1 MDVMTETSVIKK
13 NSESGDAENEETLK
27 PEEVGKSKEA
37 SKHQTHVLQDG
48 AVHFRWVVCN
58 LGLLQKGGILRS
70 PIFWNGDPF
79 KGVQTMRGWRLE
91 LRPWLEE
98 SNDDKEWISVSLQ
111 LVSPSPNSEVLPLRF
126 RLVAWDEA
134 RNLLADYDTQVDF
147 NTKGGTSVEVPRF
160 ATRDM
165 LGVKVKKSLLDMC
178 EMEEESVVFTC
189 TLAMLNLPSAENQK
203 EKPGYDV
210 PLWEGLSEL
219 ARALTWERAAG
230 TDIIAT
236 HLLALARD
244 IGLGNL
250 ERACHR
256 EIVRNLLGQPCS
268 TCSYV
273 TPDSS
278 SATEGQNKAQ
288 VPLFACHVQK
298 AKSGLHSMWERV
310 KTHSIKKDN
319 KEFVDPLELLQ
330 RGEGFPIRATQSDP
344 ELCIPEFPSAC
355 CQQCEDGIHLE
366 VPTK

>member
-1 MDVMTETSVIKK
+1 MTETSVITKS
-13 NSESGDAENEETLK
+13 SEGGDTKTGGKLKDESSYSNESETK
-27 PEEVGKSKEA
+27 PI
-37 SKHQTHVLQDG
+37 HQTHVLQDG

-91 LRPWLEE
+91 LRPWTDE
-98 SNDDKEWISVSLQ
+98 SDSNKEWISVVLQ
-111 LVSPSPNSEVLPLRF
+111 LASPSPNSQMLPLRF
-126 RLVAWDEA
+126 RIVAWDEA
-134 RNLLADYDTQVDF
+134 RNLLADHDAQVDF
-147 NTKGGTSVEVPRF
+147 NTKGGTSVEVTRF
-160 ATRDM
+160 ATRDA
-165 LGVKVKKSLLDMC
+165 LGVKPKKSVLDIC
-178 EMEEESVVFTC
+178 DIEEESIVFTC
-189 TLAMLNLPSAENQK
+189 TLAMLKGDQHPRTPETPN
-203 EKPGYDV
+203 YDV
-210 PLWEGLSEL
+210 PLWEGLTEL

-278 SATEGQNKAQ
+278 SSTEGHGNKAP

-319 KEFVDPLELLQ
+319 KEAMDPLELLQ

-344 ELCIPEFPSAC
+344 ELCIPDFPTTC
-355 CQQCEDGIHLE
+355 CQQCETNH
-366 VPTK
+366 VTA